1 MLYFDVFFAFGDFLM
16 RVEKM
21 EGKVC
26 KANGHFSDQEGGKR
40 HHDGMKSRFVAGSN
54 LIFLFCKKNIAQRR
68 RRNPFGNLIGKT
80 LESL

>member
-1 MLYFDVFFAFGDFLM
+1 M

-54 LIFLFCKKNIAQRR
+54 LIFLFCKKKHFA
-68 RRNPFGNLIGKT
+68 
-80 LESL
+80 